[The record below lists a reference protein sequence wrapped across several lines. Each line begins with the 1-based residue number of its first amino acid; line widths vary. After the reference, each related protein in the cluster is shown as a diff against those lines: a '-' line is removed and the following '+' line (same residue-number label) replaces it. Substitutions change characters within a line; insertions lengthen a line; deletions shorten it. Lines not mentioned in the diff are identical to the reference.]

1 MHLNDTKGYKVFRVF
16 NIITMVLIVIVTFV
30 PFINIIAQSFSSER
44 YITAGEVFLLPR
56 GFNVETYQ
64 AVLRNQRFWIHY
76 RNTIVY
82 TVVGVM
88 IAMFLT
94 TLLAYVLAKPK
105 TRLKAKGFWVGFA
118 VFTMFFAGGII
129 PTYIVYNNTLG
140 ITNTMWSVVFP
151 LALSIYNMLI
161 MKAFFENLPPS
172 LEEAA
177 AIDGMSTYG
186 IFMKIVLPL
195 SKPILAT
202 MTLFYAVAYWNAWFQ
217 AFMFLN
223 DWTLFPV
230 TLFLRN
236 LISGATATGE
246 AAAAEAGGAQIAS
259 NVRSVSMFLTVL
271 PIIMVYP
278 FVQKYFVTG
287 IMLGSVKE

>member
-1 MHLNDTKGYKVFRVF
+1 MHLNDTKGYKAFRIF
-16 NIITMVLIVIVTFV
+16 NIITMILIVIVTFV

-44 YITAGEVFLLPR
+44 FITAGEVFLLPR
-56 GFNVETYQ
+56 GFNIETYR
-64 AVLRNQRFWIHY
+64 AVLSNQRFWIHY

-82 TVVGVM
+82 AVVGTAL
-88 IAMFLT
+88 AMFLT

-105 TRLKAKGFWVGFA
+105 TRLKGKGFWVGFS

-129 PTYIVYNNTLG
+129 PTYIVYNNTLN

-177 AIDGMSTYG
+177 PIDGMSTYG

-271 PIIMVYP
+271 PIICVYP

>member
-1 MHLNDTKGYKVFRVF
+1 MHLNDTKGYKAFRIF
-16 NIITMVLIVIVTFV
+16 NIITMIFIVVVTFV

-44 YITAGEVFLLPR
+44 FITAGEVFLLPK
-56 GFNVETYQ
+56 GFNVETYR
-64 AVLRNQRFWIHY
+64 AVLSNQRFWIHY

-82 TVVGVM
+82 TVVGTGL
-88 IAMFLT
+88 AMFLT

-105 TRLKAKGFWVGFA
+105 TRLKGKGFWVGFS

-129 PTYIVYNNTLG
+129 PTYIVYNNTLN

-177 AIDGMSTYG
+177 SIDGMSTYG

-271 PIIMVYP
+271 PIILVYP

>member
-1 MHLNDTKGYKVFRVF
+1 MHLNDTKGYKLFRYF
-16 NIITMVLIVIVTFV
+16 NIFVMIMIVVITFV

-44 YITAGEVFLLPR
+44 FITAGEVFLIPK
-56 GFNVETYQ
+56 GFNVETYK
-64 AVLRNQRFWIHY
+64 AVLSNDRFWIHY
-76 RNTIVY
+76 RNTIIY
-82 TVVGVM
+82 TAVGVA
-88 IAMFLT
+88 ISMFLT
-94 TLLAYVLAKPK
+94 TMLAYVLSKPK
-105 TRLKAKGFWVGFA
+105 TRIKGKGFFVGYA

-129 PTYIVYNNTLG
+129 PTYIVYNNTLN

-161 MKAFFENLPPS
+161 MKAFFENLPTA

-177 AIDGMSTYG
+177 AIDGMSSYG

-202 MTLFYAVAYWNAWFQ
+202 MTLFYAVAYWNSWFQ

-246 AAAAEAGGAQIAS
+246 AAAAEAGSTQIAS

-271 PIIMVYP
+271 PIILVYP
-278 FVQKYFVTG
+278 FVQKYFVSG
-287 IMLGSVKE
+287 VMLGSVKE

>member
-1 MHLNDTKGYKVFRVF
+1 MNLSDTKGYKIFSYF
-16 NIITMVLIVIVTFV
+16 NIIAMILVVAITFI
-30 PFINIIAQSFSSER
+30 PFLNIIAQSFSSER
-44 YITAGEVFLLPR
+44 FITAGEVFLLPK
-56 GFNVETYQ
+56 GFNVETYV

-76 RNTIVY
+76 RNTILY
-82 TVVGVM
+82 TVVGTS
-88 IAMFLT
+88 IAMVLT

-105 TRLKAKGFWVGFA
+105 TRLKGKSFWVGFA

-129 PTYIVYNNTLG
+129 PTYILYNNTLN
-140 ITNTMWSVVFP
+140 ITNTMWAVVLP
-151 LALSIYNMLI
+151 MALSIFNMLI
-161 MKAFFENLPPS
+161 MKSFFENLPEA

-177 AIDGMSTYG
+177 SIDGMSTYG
-186 IFMKIVLPL
+186 IFLKIILPL

-202 MTLFYAVAYWNAWFQ
+202 MILFYAVAYWNSWWH

-246 AAAAEAGGAQIAS
+246 AAAAEAGSTQIAS
-259 NVRSVSMFLTVL
+259 NVRSVAMFLTVL
-271 PIIMVYP
+271 PIICVYP
-278 FVQKYFVTG
+278 FVQKYFVSG